1 MKVDCS
7 RYPTTSKGIICTDV
21 LKPICGADK
30 KTYRNECSLCA
41 TNAEK
46 GLDIKKLHDG
56 QCTSRLIAPQKNK
69 LPVLW
74 NISPTVAQMTILM
87 PTNAPSAMLLLLLAP
102 VLACSFRKPTS
113 LLLRPPTFL
122 EKP

>member
-1 MKVDCS
+1 MDKKPNEKNENKEQKVDCS

-41 TNAEK
+41 TNA
-46 GLDIKKLHDG
+46 
-56 QCTSRLIAPQKNK
+56 LIAPQKNK

>member
-1 MKVDCS
+1 MDKKPNEKNENKEQKVDCS

-56 QCTSRLIAPQKNK
+56 QCIDCPPKEQIACTMEHKPHCGSDDHTYANK
-69 LPVLW
+69 
-74 NISPTVAQMTILM
+74 
-87 PTNAPSAMLLLLLAP
+87 
-102 VLACSFRKPTS
+102 CSFCNAVVASCPS
-113 LLLRPPTFL
+113 VGM
-122 EKP
+122 